1 MIIESYDVTTGAQRT
16 FLQVKSTTMRAT
28 REIRAAPNPETQ
40 GISQRD
46 MDDRVSISERVKDM
60 HKQLKEESHRQ
71 LAKKASAP
79 PVAKLKQT
87 HKSPATPEELKMRL
101 IELMIEMMTGKKR
114 VAKRYTPA
122 EDGQGARNLE
132 MPGIAWSAEGRAQIV
147 EGLSIEHF
155 HYESERLAYQ
165 AQGVVKTADGRT
177 INIDINMYMSRQ
189 FVSYMNINVEVK
201 KPVDPLV
208 INYGGTAAS
217 LLGERF
223 DFDLDM
229 DGIMD
234 QLPVLGQ
241 GSGFLAIDKN
251 GDGKIN
257 DGSELF
263 GPSTGCGFSELR
275 KHDQDG
281 NGWIDE
287 ADEIFS
293 KLLVWSRDKDGNDQ
307 IFTLKE
313 LGIGAIYLGNV
324 DTEFSFKDEGNQTL
338 GVMRSTSFFLKE
350 DGGAGTLSHVDM
362 II

>member
-1 MIIESYDVTTGAQRT
+1 MIIESYDVTAGSQRT
-16 FLQVKSTTMRAT
+16 FLQVQSTTMRAT
-28 REIRAAPNPETQ
+28 REIRAAPNPEMQ
-40 GISQRD
+40 GKSQRENE
-46 MDDRVSISERVKDM
+46 DRVSISERVKDM
-60 HKQLKEESHRQ
+60 HKQMKEESHRR
-71 LAKKASAP
+71 LTKKASAP
-79 PVAKLKQT
+79 PVARSKITQ
-87 HKSPATPEELKMRL
+87 KSPGTPEELKMRL
-101 IELMIEMMTGKKR
+101 IELMIEMMTGKKS
-114 VAKRYTPA
+114 VAKRYTPN
-122 EDGQGARNLE
+122 EDGEGIRNLE
-132 MPGIAWSAEGRAQIV
+132 MPGFAGGAVGRAQVV
-147 EGLSIEHF
+147 ESLSIEHF

-177 INIDINMYMSRQ
+177 INLDINMYMSRQ
-189 FVSYMNINVEVK
+189 FVSYMNINVEVV

-217 LLGERF
+217 LLGEKF

-234 QLPVLGQ
+234 KLPVLGQ

-275 KHDQDG
+275 AYDLDG
-281 NGWIDE
+281 NGWIDG
-287 ADEIFS
+287 ADEVFS
-293 KLLVWSRDKDGNDQ
+293 KLLVWSRDKDGNEQ
-307 IFTLKE
+307 VFTLKE

-324 DTEFSFKDEGNQTL
+324 DTEFSFKGEDNQTL

-362 II
+362 VI